1 MEYIEFLVSGKVD
14 GECSIEKLKT
24 IIKNRFNVQIEMSSS
39 KVLADYL
46 YEEVNVDDSP
56 ELYEEIKS
64 EFDFQL
70 DNHHYKVNILRFT
83 KYDVRYLKCRIE
95 TNEITNIEDICES
108 EWFSFRTTLVELL
121 YDQFGEIHW
130 LSDSQNIKVSS
141 DLYSKMHA
149 LENFLRSIID
159 EYMCIKH
166 GKTWFEKYSYE
177 DYVNKYL
184 KFSEWFRK
192 SRYELFK
199 KIDNHLFNLEISD
212 VFEVLKHAKKI
223 VISKNVI
230 KALEDIKKDKTN
242 KDGMF
247 NTDLLDE
254 PSLWDEENMEEAFSN
269 AVVNRWD
276 NDFSKRRNM
285 IAHNKMICLPMYMD
299 TINQIV
305 FFNESFVESKKV
317 LLRRL
322 KSDEDEIIR
331 TAAREYDIS
340 LNMEYCGFD
349 ESLYDIDSVID
360 KLMDTEEIIELCGI
374 LEDDLESLKFCAEE
388 TFDSISTLYDGL
400 TELNFFEDDEFIGE
414 DMLRQYIYLLE
425 NNPIQNSLINLVKK
439 SMSYDEYRIIEY
451 ELKGHLEMVQKNLL
465 IVIHSFENV
474 NIQRF
479 TEGTIAEF
487 IGFDGNSYELILY
500 GEIFPERGTTNELRI
515 SIKENENEI
524 SEGYIFINYGDYEI
538 NDDGIPMPSAVEGIT
553 VNINDIIQKLSCII
567 DKEGKCIKRIAELAY
582 NVEL

>member
-1 MEYIEFLVSGKVD
+1 M
-14 GECSIEKLKT
+14 
-24 IIKNRFNVQIEMSSS
+24 
-39 KVLADYL
+39 
-46 YEEVNVDDSP
+46 
-56 ELYEEIKS
+56 
-64 EFDFQL
+64 
-70 DNHHYKVNILRFT
+70 
-83 KYDVRYLKCRIE
+83 
-95 TNEITNIEDICES
+95 
-108 EWFSFRTTLVELL
+108 
-121 YDQFGEIHW
+121 
-130 LSDSQNIKVSS
+130 
-141 DLYSKMHA
+141 
-149 LENFLRSIID
+149 
-159 EYMCIKH
+159 
-166 GKTWFEKYSYE
+166 
-177 DYVNKYL
+177 
-184 KFSEWFRK
+184 
-192 SRYELFK
+192 
-199 KIDNHLFNLEISD
+199 NHLL
-212 VFEVLKHAKKI
+212 
-223 VISKNVI
+223 
-230 KALEDIKKDKTN
+230 
-242 KDGMF
+242 
-247 NTDLLDE
+247 
-254 PSLWDEENMEEAFSN
+254 SL
-269 AVVNRWD
+269 
-276 NDFSKRRNM
+276 
-285 IAHNKMICLPMYMD
+285 
-299 TINQIV
+299 
-305 FFNESFVESKKV
+305 KKV

-374 LEDDLESLKFCAEE
+374 LEDDLESLKFCAKE

-538 NDDGIPMPSAVEGIT
+538 NDDEIPMPSAVEGIT